1 MLSARLQQGFR
12 FELNLCF
19 DASTHS
25 RISLNNDL
33 NQMIQIN
40 ETDEVNEINEIDQ
53 LD

>member
-25 RISLNNDL
+25 RISSNNDL
-33 NQMIQIN
+33 NQMNQIYEN
-40 ETDEVNEINEIDQ
+40 EDYPF
-53 LD
+53 